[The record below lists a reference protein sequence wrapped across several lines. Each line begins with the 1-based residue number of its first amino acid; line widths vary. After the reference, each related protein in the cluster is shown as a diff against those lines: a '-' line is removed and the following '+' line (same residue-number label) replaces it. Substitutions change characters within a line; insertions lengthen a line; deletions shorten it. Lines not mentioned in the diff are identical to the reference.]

1 MNILVCIKQVPSV
14 MKVRFDQ
21 QRWTL
26 AREGAPNMINPFDLH
41 GIEAALDLKEHYGGE
56 VTVMTMGP
64 QQSEE
69 ALREALA
76 MGADRAV
83 LLTDPAFSG
92 ADTLATSYSLARTIE
107 RLGSFDLI
115 ICGTQSTDSDTAQ
128 VGPQLAEELQLP
140 LVTYA
145 RKWHLEGERLV
156 IERVVDGFLEV
167 LDCGL
172 PALITVS
179 QKANIPRLPP
189 FEAIEQAF
197 KERKILQWSLKDIE
211 IEPQKVGLSGS
222 ATRVQEIYEPEKK
235 RRVEFLTGEPEEV
248 VETFIRWL
256 GERHFIE

>member
-14 MKVRFDQ
+14 MKVRIDQ

-41 GIEAALDLKEHYGGE
+41 AIEAALNLKEHCGGE

-64 QQSEE
+64 KQSEE

-92 ADTLATSYSLARTIE
+92 ADTLATSYSLARAIE
-107 RLGSFDLI
+107 NLGSYDLI

-128 VGPQLAEELQLP
+128 VGPQLAEDLQLP

-145 RKWHLEGERLV
+145 RKWHLEGDRLV

-167 LDCGL
+167 LDCAL

-179 QKANIPRLPP
+179 QKANTPRLPP
-189 FEAIEQAF
+189 FEEIERAF
-197 KERKILQWSLKDIE
+197 NEGELLRLSLKDIE
-211 IEPQKVGLSGS
+211 VEPQKVGLSGS
-222 ATRVQEIYEPEKK
+222 ATRVTGIYEPEKK
-235 RRVEFLTGEPEEV
+235 RNVEFLTGEPEEV
-248 VETFIRWL
+248 VETIVRWL
-256 GERHFIE
+256 KERHFIE